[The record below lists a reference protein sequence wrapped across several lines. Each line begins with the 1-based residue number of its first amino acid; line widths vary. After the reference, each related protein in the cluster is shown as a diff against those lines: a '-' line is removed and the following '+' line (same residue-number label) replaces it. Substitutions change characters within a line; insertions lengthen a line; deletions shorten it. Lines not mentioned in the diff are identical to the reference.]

1 MRYKSTNPAMS
12 HTNHSLSAT
21 QRKLRKLRTKPV
33 LFVKDSQP
41 YLRAIKTAY
50 ATWARL
56 GSFLLVLLTSLLV
69 VVYYGLIASPRYV
82 SQVIFVVEQA
92 NGQEVT
98 LGGLA
103 SLGATS
109 LSSKDAYI
117 IMAFIE
123 SRELAERLDTKLQLQ
138 SHYALP
144 KWDWFSR
151 LNDKATAEEYLAFYQ
166 GHTRVSYD
174 ELAGILTLEVQ
185 TFSPEY
191 SQKVAQLILTESEA
205 FINQL
210 GVKMVNNQMDFAKL
224 EVSRAHTA
232 FLQQQKAL
240 VSFQDTNKLFNPEQ
254 QSGALLEVINQLES
268 SLVVLESELKILL
281 TYMHQSAPEVVTK
294 QNNIEALKAQLLE
307 EQARLTT
314 GDASSL
320 NKINSA
326 FQEIKL
332 NTELALQL
340 YKNSLAGLEA
350 TRVEAYQKLKHL
362 LIIQSA
368 KIAHEASYPRR
379 LYSIFTWFVSLLIM
393 YLVAK
398 LIVAIIKEHAE

>member
-1 MRYKSTNPAMS
+1 MS
-12 HTNHSLSAT
+12 HIKSPLSNT
-21 QRKLRKLRTKPV
+21 QRKLRKLKTQPL
-33 LFVKDSQP
+33 LFVKDSQA
-41 YLRAIKTAY
+41 YLKAIKTAY
-50 ATWARL
+50 ATWARF

-69 VVYYGLIASPRYV
+69 VVYYSLIASPRYV
-82 SQVIFVVEQA
+82 SQAMFVIEQA
-92 NGQEVT
+92 DRQKVI

-117 IMAFIE
+117 IIAFIE

-138 SHYALP
+138 KHYALTE
-144 KWDWFSR
+144 WDGLSR
-151 LNDKATAEEYLAFYQ
+151 LVKNATTEEYLAYYQ
-166 GHTRVSYD
+166 AHTTLSYD

-191 SQKVAQLILTESEA
+191 SQRVAQQILVESEA

-210 GVKMVNNQMDFAKL
+210 GVKMVNNQMDYAKL
-224 EVSRAHTA
+224 EVSRAHAT
-232 FLQQQKAL
+232 FLQQQTAL
-240 VSFQDTNKLFNPEQ
+240 VLFQDTNKLFNPEQ
-254 QSGALLEVINQLES
+254 QSGALVQVINQLES
-268 SLVVLESELKILL
+268 SLVILESELKILL
-281 TYMHQSAPEVVTK
+281 SFMQNNASEVVAK
-294 QNNIEALKAQLLE
+294 QNNINALRAQLLE

-326 FQEIKL
+326 FQEVKL

-340 YKNSLAGLEA
+340 YKNALAGLES

-362 LIIQSA
+362 LIIQPA
-368 KIAHEASYPRR
+368 KVAQEGSYPKR

-393 YLVAK
+393 YLLAK
-398 LIVAIIKEHAE
+398 LIMAIIKEHAE

>member
-1 MRYKSTNPAMS
+1 MS
-12 HTNHSLSAT
+12 HTNHPLSNT
-21 QRKLRKLRTKPV
+21 QRKLRKLKTQPL
-33 LFVKDSQP
+33 LFVKDSQT
-41 YLRAIKTAY
+41 YLKAIKTAY
-50 ATWARL
+50 ATWARF

-69 VVYYGLIASPRYV
+69 VVYYSLIASPRYV

-92 NGQEVT
+92 NDQKVT

-103 SLGATS
+103 SLGASS

-117 IMAFIE
+117 LIAFIE
-123 SRELAERLDTKLQLQ
+123 SRELAERLDSKLQLQ
-138 SHYALP
+138 KHYALTE
-144 KWDWFSR
+144 WDWFSR
-151 LNDKATAEEYLAFYQ
+151 LIQNATAEKYLAYYQ
-166 GHTRVSYD
+166 AHTTVSYD

-191 SQKVAQLILTESEA
+191 SQKIAQQILVESEA

-210 GVKMVNNQMDFAKL
+210 GVKMVDNQMDYAKL
-224 EVSRAHTA
+224 EVSRAHA
-232 FLQQQKAL
+232 LFLKQQTAL
-240 VSFQDTNKLFNPEQ
+240 VLFQDTNKLVNPEQ
-254 QSGALLEVINQLES
+254 QSGALVQVINQLES
-268 SLVVLESELKILL
+268 SLVILESELKILL
-281 TYMHQSAPEVVTK
+281 SFMHKSASEVVTK
-294 QNNIEALKAQLLE
+294 QNSINALKAQLLE

-326 FQEIKL
+326 YQEVKL

-340 YKNSLAGLEA
+340 YKNALAGLES

-368 KIAHEASYPRR
+368 KIADEASYPKR
-379 LYSIFTWFVSLLIM
+379 LYSIFTWFISLLIM
-393 YLVAK
+393 YLLAILVM
-398 LIVAIIKEHAE
+398 AIIKEHAE

>member
-1 MRYKSTNPAMS
+1 MS
-12 HTNHSLSAT
+12 HTNHALSST
-21 QRKLRKLRTKPV
+21 QRKLRKLKTQPL
-33 LFVKDSQP
+33 LFVKDSQT
-41 YLRAIKTAY
+41 YLKAIKTAY
-50 ATWARL
+50 ATWARF

-69 VVYYGLIASPRYV
+69 VVYYSFIASPRYV
-82 SQVIFVVEQA
+82 SQAIFVVEQA
-92 NGQEVT
+92 NEQKVT

-117 IMAFIE
+117 IIAFIE
-123 SRELAERLDTKLQLQ
+123 SRELAERLDSKLQLQ
-138 SHYALP
+138 KHYALTE
-144 KWDWFSR
+144 WDWFSR
-151 LNDKATAEEYLAFYQ
+151 LTQNATAEEYLAYYQ
-166 GHTRVSYD
+166 AHTSLSYD

-191 SQKVAQLILTESEA
+191 SQKIAQQILVESEA

-210 GVKMVNNQMDFAKL
+210 GVKMANNQMDYAKL
-224 EVSRAHTA
+224 EVSRAHGI
-232 FLQQQKAL
+232 FLQQQTAL
-240 VSFQDTNKLFNPEQ
+240 VLFQDTNKLFNPEQ
-254 QSGALLEVINQLES
+254 QSGALVQVINQLES
-268 SLVVLESELKILL
+268 SLVILESELKILL
-281 TYMHQSAPEVVTK
+281 SFMHKNASEVVTK
-294 QNNIEALKAQLLE
+294 QNNINALKAQLLE

-326 FQEIKL
+326 FQEVKL

-340 YKNSLAGLEA
+340 YKNALAGLES

-368 KIAHEASYPRR
+368 KIADEASYPKR
-379 LYSIFTWFVSLLIM
+379 LYSIFTWFISLLIM
-393 YLVAK
+393 YLLAK
-398 LIVAIIKEHAE
+398 LVMAIIKEHGE

>member
-1 MRYKSTNPAMS
+1 MS
-12 HTNHSLSAT
+12 NTKPQLSST
-21 QRKLRKLRTKPV
+21 QRKLRKLKTRPL
-33 LFVKDSQP
+33 LFVKDSQT
-41 YLRAIKTAY
+41 YLKTTQAAY

-92 NGQEVT
+92 DGQKVT

-123 SRELAERLDTKLQLQ
+123 SRELAERLNSKLQLQ
-138 SHYALP
+138 EHYALTQ
-144 KWDWFSR
+144 WDRFSR
-151 LNDKATAEEYLAFYQ
+151 LTQNATAEDYLAYYQ
-166 GHTRVSYD
+166 AHTTVSYD

-191 SQKVAQLILTESEA
+191 SQTVAQQILVESEA

-224 EVSRAHTA
+224 EVSRAHEV
-232 FLQQQKAL
+232 FLQQQTAL
-240 VSFQDTNKLFNPEQ
+240 VQFQDANKLVNPEQ
-254 QSGALLEVINQLES
+254 QSGALLQVIQQLES
-268 SLVVLESELKILL
+268 SIVILESELKVLL
-281 TYMHQSAPEVVTK
+281 SFMHKNAPEVITK
-294 QNNIEALKAQLLE
+294 QNNINALKAQLLE
-307 EQARLTT
+307 EQVRLTT
-314 GDASSL
+314 DDARSL

-326 FQEIKL
+326 FQEVKL

-340 YKNSLAGLEA
+340 YKNALAGLES

-362 LIIQSA
+362 LIIESA

-393 YLVAK
+393 YLLAK
-398 LIVAIIKEHAE
+398 LITAIIKEHAE

>member
-12 HTNHSLSAT
+12 HTNHSLSNT

-41 YLRAIKTAY
+41 YVRAIKTAY

-138 SHYALP
+138 NHYALP
-144 KWDWFSR
+144 QWDWFSR
-151 LNDKATAEEYLAFYQ
+151 LNDNATAEEYLAFYQ
-166 GHTRVSYD
+166 AHTSVSYD

-224 EVSRAHTA
+224 EVSRAHAA

-379 LYSIFTWFVSLLIM
+379 LYSIFTWFISLLIM

>member
-12 HTNHSLSAT
+12 HTNPSLSNT
-21 QRKLRKLRTKPV
+21 QRKLRKLRTRPV
-33 LFVKDSQP
+33 LFVKDSRP
-41 YLRAIKTAY
+41 YLKAIKTAY

-69 VVYYGLIASPRYV
+69 VIYYGLVASPRYV

-117 IMAFIE
+117 IMAFIK
-123 SRELAERLDTKLQLQ
+123 SRELSERLDTKLQLQ
-138 SHYALP
+138 KHYALSQ
-144 KWDWFSR
+144 WDWFSR
-151 LNDKATAEEYLAFYQ
+151 LNQNATAEDYLAFYQ
-166 GHTRVSYD
+166 AHTTVSYD

-191 SQKVAQLILTESEA
+191 SQKIAQQILTESEV

-224 EVSRAHTA
+224 EVSRAHDA
-232 FLQQQKAL
+232 FLQQQTAL
-240 VSFQDTNKLFNPEQ
+240 VRFQDTNKLFNPEQ

-281 TYMHQSAPEVVTK
+281 TYMHQSAPEVITK
-294 QNNIEALKAQLLE
+294 QNNIKALKAQLLE

-379 LYSIFTWFVSLLIM
+379 IYSIFTWFVSLLIM